1 MLSDTFFIVMVNVI
15 MLSVAI
21 MTFVIPNA
29 AILSVVAT
37 NTVTVTSALDATQHF
52 CQFKI
57 KNLNTD
63 LNSES
68 YHHLTTL
75 PN

>member
-1 MLSDTFFIVMVNVI
+1 VTHFFIVMLNVI
-15 MLSVAI
+15 MLSVA
-21 MTFVIPNA
+21 MLNVIRLCA
-29 AILSVVAT
+29 VILSVVAT

-63 LNSES
+63 LNSDS
-68 YHHLTTL
+68 YEHLTTL